1 MARPEEHITVEAS
14 VAQRLQED
22 ILSGNLRPGEWLKQA
37 DLENR
42 YEANR
47 FEVRMALSALRA
59 KHLLDHTPNQGY
71 RVINPSDRERSELY
85 EVRTILETAA
95 ARLAAQRSTDDDLA
109 ELDEIVAKF
118 AHAIDNGSRA
128 DLSQLNM
135 DFHNRFNRISGNLLL
150 ANQIQEL
157 RERGVPGRAGGW
169 NTLTSI
175 RASNEDHKQMVEM
188 LRNKDA
194 DGLGYTIYRHL
205 NRWREFSKPEKK

>member
-1 MARPEEHITVEAS
+1 MTMDSS
-14 VAQRLQED
+14 VAKRLQED

-85 EVRTILETAA
+85 EIRTILETAA
-95 ARLAAQRSTDDDLA
+95 SRLAAQRSTDDDVA
-109 ELDEIVAKF
+109 ELSELVDKF
-118 AHAIDNGSRA
+118 EHAIDNGSRA
-128 DLSQLNM
+128 ELTQLNM
-135 DFHNRFNRISGNLLL
+135 DFHNRFNQIGGNLLL

-169 NTLTSI
+169 NTLAGI
-175 RASNEDHKQMVEM
+175 RASHEDHKQMVEM
-188 LRNKDA
+188 LRNRDA

-205 NRWREFSKPEKK
+205 NRWREFSKPAKG